1 MALLDVGCGPG
12 TITLDLAEAVGP
24 GIVIGVEDVEEPLT
38 AARNAATRR
47 GDQRTRFELGD
58 AMALPFEDDS
68 FDVVHAHQVL
78 QHLADPVGALREM
91 VRVCRPGGWIAARDA
106 DYAAMTWFPELPE
119 LEEWRTIYRAAA
131 RANGAEPD
139 AARRMRTWAMRA
151 ELSSARYTSSVWNYA
166 DSEMCRWWGY
176 SQADRLVGTTF
187 AQQAGEQGATS
198 LDLQRIA
205 DGWRTWGDAP
215 DAWFAILHGEVLA
228 QLPA

>member
-1 MALLDVGCGPG
+1 
-12 TITLDLAEAVGP
+12 
-24 GIVIGVEDVEEPLT
+24 
-38 AARNAATRR
+38 
-47 GDQRTRFELGD
+47 
-58 AMALPFEDDS
+58 MALPFEDDS

-78 QHLADPVGALREM
+78 QHLADPVGALSEM

-151 ELSSARYTSSVWNYA
+151 GLSSARYTSSVWNYA

-176 SQADRLVGTTF
+176 GQADRLVGTTF
-187 AQQAGEQGATS
+187 AQQAVEQGATS

-205 DGWRTWGDAP
+205 AGWRTWGDAP
-215 DAWFAILHGEVLA
+215 DAWFAILHGEILA